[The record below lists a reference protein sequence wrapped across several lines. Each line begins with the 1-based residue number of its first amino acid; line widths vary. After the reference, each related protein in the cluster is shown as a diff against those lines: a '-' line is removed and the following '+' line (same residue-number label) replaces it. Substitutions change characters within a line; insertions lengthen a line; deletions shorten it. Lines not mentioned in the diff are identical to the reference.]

1 MVPIRDTTIGLRDG
15 RSLVCCEWGHARD
28 PVVLAFDGSPGSRVW
43 WPGEARTKAAGRG
56 PSLVSTILPRSKVA
70 P

>member
-1 MVPIRDTTIGLRDG
+1 MVPIRDTTIRLRDG
-15 RSLVCCEWGHARD
+15 RLLAYCEWDHVRG

-43 WPGEARTKAAGRG
+43 WPGEARTKAAGPG
-56 PSLVSTILPRSKVA
+56 PSLISTILPRSKDS